1 MEEIVSREQLIDYFI
16 ESCDLLQNYLCI
28 KQVLYEELE
37 KEESNVEELLTD
49 YRGLHQKFD
58 YLVPVLILTARY
70 YFEHEGVYSLAAI
83 YLANVIVRLEYLDEN
98 HLLKGYVLGELGYVY
113 ECMGELQQ
121 ANHYYT
127 TALSFSREKQI
138 PLLAIYSL
146 DHLVHMMLIY
156 VSEKVF

>member
-1 MEEIVSREQLIDYFI
+1 ME
-16 ESCDLLQNYLCI
+16 CHC
-28 KQVLYEELE
+28 
-37 KEESNVEELLTD
+37 
-49 YRGLHQKFD
+49 
-58 YLVPVLILTARY
+58 A
-70 YFEHEGVYSLAAI
+70 
-83 YLANVIVRLEYLDEN
+83 LEYLDEN

-146 DHLVHMMLIY
+146 DHLVHMMLILCQRKGFKKLNNLLWTIGMNQPLIS
-156 VSEKVF
+156 VKVKLIIECLYYRRL